1 MVGIDIYSGPNKLT
15 CSNFDSC
22 DERDPVVSDGLADLK
37 QIQYRVKKGNNG
49 VGWSN
54 LALFAIF
61 EKQQVSA
68 DPVYFYTIAENRHFQ
83 KNTGTLKII
92 LFVKFAETFIKQ
104 YIKEQKP

>member
-1 MVGIDIYSGPNKLT
+1 M
-15 CSNFDSC
+15 
-22 DERDPVVSDGLADLK
+22 SDGLADLK

-92 LFVKFAETFIKQ
+92 FLLNL
-104 YIKEQKP
+104 QKPSLNSTSKNKSHDANFKLKFLNIFFIFKKWAKRFFI